1 MQAAKKGSAGGG
13 AFLPGLALA
22 ATISVGA
29 LALIQGGLG
38 RYGLSSLTL
47 AILLGAVLG
56 NVWPSLGAGACRS
69 GLMVAQR
76 HCLRAGVALYGFN
89 LSFQQLVQVGLSGMW
104 VDVAL
109 VLSTLAVGWLIGTRL
124 LGLDRDT
131 VLLTSAGSAICGA
144 AAVVATVPVLRLKD
158 DCAAEKSAVAVGS
171 VVLFGS
177 LAMGVYPLLHAW
189 GGLAGLDFGI
199 YVGSTVH
206 EVAQV
211 VAIGSSLGEAVAHHA
226 VVAKM
231 LRVML
236 LVPFLLVLGSRV
248 AKREGKRGAAH
259 GEENKGAAQAERP
272 AVPLAVPW
280 FAVMFIVLAGVNSLQ
295 ILPPPLVSALRL
307 LGGLLLT
314 AAMAALGVETTLARM
329 RRAGLKP
336 LLLGAAL
343 FAHLVCGGAVIN
355 GLLWRV
361 TQ

>member
-1 MQAAKKGSAGGG
+1 MVKMSNAAGCG
-13 AFLPGLALA
+13 AASWPGLALA
-22 ATISVGA
+22 AGIGAGA
-29 LALIQGGLG
+29 LALAQGGLG
-38 RYGLSSLTL
+38 HYGLSSLTL
-47 AILLGAVLG
+47 AILIGAVLG
-56 NVWPSLGAGACRS
+56 NLRPSFGVGHWRP

-76 HCLRAGVALYGFN
+76 HCLRVGVALYGFN
-89 LSFQQLVQVGLSGMW
+89 LSFQQLVQVGLSGLW

-144 AAVVATVPVLRLKD
+144 AAVVATVPVLRLD
-158 DCAAEKSAVAVGS
+158 AEDAAEKSAVAVGS

-177 LAMGVYPLLHAW
+177 LAMVVYPLLHAW
-189 GGLAGLDFGI
+189 GGLGALDFGV

-211 VAIGSSLGEAVAHHA
+211 VAIGSGLGEAVAHHA

-236 LVPFLLVLGSRV
+236 LVPFLLILGSRV
-248 AKREGKRGAAH
+248 AQRQRAGAAA
-259 GEENKGAAQAERP
+259 GAGRDEGP
-272 AVPLAVPW
+272 AAPLAVPW
-280 FAVMFIVLAGVNSLQ
+280 FALMFIVLAGVNSLAL
-295 ILPPPLVSALRL
+295 LPPWLVSALRL

-336 LLLGAAL
+336 LLLGAGL
-343 FAHLVCGGAVIN
+343 FIHLVVGGA
-355 GLLWRV
+355 LLNRLLGGA
-361 TQ
+361 